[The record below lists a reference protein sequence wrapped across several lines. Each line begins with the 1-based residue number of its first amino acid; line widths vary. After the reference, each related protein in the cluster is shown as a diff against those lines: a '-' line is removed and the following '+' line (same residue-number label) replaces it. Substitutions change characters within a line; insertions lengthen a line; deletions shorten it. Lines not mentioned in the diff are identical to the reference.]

1 MSLPVTLLD
10 PQSDATARG
19 PLEPWHLALRQAGSR
34 AEVMAVVND
43 FIEQCDEDGLG
54 ELPDGCRPWKPITD
68 VVEVHFLKHLLSVH
82 DLEQGHN
89 WPLLRSMCSLF
100 RAASARVAQLGPS
113 LED

>member
-1 MSLPVTLLD
+1 
-10 PQSDATARG
+10 
-19 PLEPWHLALRQAGSR
+19 
-34 AEVMAVVND
+34 
-43 FIEQCDEDGLG
+43 
-54 ELPDGCRPWKPITD
+54 
-68 VVEVHFLKHLLSVH
+68 VH